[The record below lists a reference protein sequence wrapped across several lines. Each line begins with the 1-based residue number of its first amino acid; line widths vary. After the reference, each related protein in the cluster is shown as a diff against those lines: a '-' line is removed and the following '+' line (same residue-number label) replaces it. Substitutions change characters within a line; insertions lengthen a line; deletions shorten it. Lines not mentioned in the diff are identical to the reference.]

1 MFQDFKQIEGPI
13 MHTPSKPSK
22 FLIWRA
28 FGRSEVAA
36 GEPLQKG
43 LNQKHHI
50 KLTFNR
56 GDIRRCSSSFQNSLY
71 EGVHVCRI

>member
-1 MFQDFKQIEGPI
+1 MFQDYKQIEGPI

-22 FLIWRA
+22 FLICRA

-43 LNQKHHI
+43 LNQKHI
-50 KLTFNR
+50 
-56 GDIRRCSSSFQNSLY
+56 
-71 EGVHVCRI
+71 